1 MLIRFCWMYAS
12 SPLTG
17 DFCVQGT
24 DLYMAYIGD
33 SRAVLGSRDC
43 AGGGMVAVQLTVDLK
58 PDVPSTPL
66 HSPRLICQSWCGFR
80 TEFAN
85 ASDFMSGEAERIKKC
100 KGRVFALQDEPE
112 VPRVWLPFD
121 DAPGLAMARAFGDFC
136 LKDYGVISVPE
147 FFHWSLTEKD
157 QFVILASDGV
167 IFSNQL
173 WYSSLFLFWI
183 IVFVTI

>member
-1 MLIRFCWMYAS
+1 
-12 SPLTG
+12 
-17 DFCVQGT
+17 
-24 DLYMAYIGD
+24 
-33 SRAVLGSRDC
+33 
-43 AGGGMVAVQLTVDLK
+43 
-58 PDVPSTPL
+58 
-66 HSPRLICQSWCGFR
+66 
-80 TEFAN
+80 
-85 ASDFMSGEAERIKKC
+85 MSGEAERIKKC

-167 IFSNQL
+167 HIFSSCL
-173 WYSSLFLFWI
+173 AVPLCFGFWI
-183 IVFVTI
+183 KLPLQRYDFKNICVASYALYLFHQNMISCNVMSICRTFAFCDLSSRTWWGFSFQDVSCVSLKLKENS

>member
-1 MLIRFCWMYAS
+1 
-12 SPLTG
+12 
-17 DFCVQGT
+17 
-24 DLYMAYIGD
+24 
-33 SRAVLGSRDC
+33 
-43 AGGGMVAVQLTVDLK
+43 
-58 PDVPSTPL
+58 
-66 HSPRLICQSWCGFR
+66 
-80 TEFAN
+80 
-85 ASDFMSGEAERIKKC
+85 MSGEAERIKKC

-183 IVFVTI
+183 IVFVKI